1 MNKRLVIFLLL
12 LLSASSNV
20 FSHDAWI
27 ERKDGQFIVVYGHG
41 STKETYDTEKVKEV
55 RAYDTDGKT
64 VQVKVKKEG
73 YPVVITTHGNAS
85 LIFLYFDN
93 GFWSKTPDGYKN
105 KPKKDVPDAMETS
118 HSIKYS
124 KAILR
129 WSDKFSRPLGVR
141 MEIVPLKNP
150 LLLKAG
156 DVLPVKVFLDGKP
169 LEGASV
175 NAGGYHTDDLK
186 TDKNGIA
193 HVRIE
198 RPGHQIITAKTK
210 IPLKDN
216 PNADILSLSAS
227 ITFEVK

>member
-1 MNKRLVIFLLL
+1 MNNRIIIFLLL
-12 LLSASSNV
+12 LLYASSNV
-20 FSHDAWI
+20 FAHDSWI

-41 STKETYDTEKVKEV
+41 STTETYDTEKVKEV
-55 RAYDTDGKT
+55 RAYDTDGKI
-64 VQVKVKKEG
+64 VQVTVKKEG
-73 YPVVITTHGNAS
+73 YPVVITPHGKAS
-85 LIFLYFDN
+85 LIYLYFDN

-105 KPKKDVPDAMETS
+105 KPKKDVPDAMESS

-124 KAILR
+124 KAILK
-129 WSDKFSRPLGVR
+129 WGDKFSRPLSIK

-169 LEGASV
+169 LEGALV
-175 NAGGYHTDDLK
+175 NAGGYHKDDLK
-186 TDKNGIA
+186 TDKNGMA
-193 HVRIE
+193 DVKIE
-198 RPGHQIITAKTK
+198 RSGHQIITASTK

-216 PNADILSLSAS
+216 PNADVLSLSAN